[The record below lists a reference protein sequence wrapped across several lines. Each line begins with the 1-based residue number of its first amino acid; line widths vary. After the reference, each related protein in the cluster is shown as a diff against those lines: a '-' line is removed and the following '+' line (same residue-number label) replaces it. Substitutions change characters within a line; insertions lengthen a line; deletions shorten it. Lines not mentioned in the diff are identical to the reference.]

1 MRKAQIIAPVLGLL
15 LVAGCAD
22 LQDQVEDVVSD
33 IGNDD
38 NDGPRTVAYEC
49 DDQRD
54 FTARFSGD
62 RDEVRI
68 DVGGRSYDL
77 EHSER
82 DDGMRIYTNRDD
94 VELRV
99 DEDQAYVRIPGES
112 DLQDCERA

>member
-1 MRKAQIIAPVLGLL
+1 MRTAQIIGPLLGLL
-15 LVAGCAD
+15 LIAGCAD
-22 LQDQVEDVVSD
+22 VQNQVEEMVSD
-33 IGNDD
+33 DD
-38 NDGPRTVAYEC
+38 NDGPRTIAYEC

-77 EHSER
+77 EHSDR